1 MVWLRIVWKFG
12 INFEKM
18 INIVEKLNFGY
29 FLIFYGK

>member
-1 MVWLRIVWKFG
+1 MVEDSLEVWY
-12 INFEKM
+12 NFLKKM